1 MQNDLSSIYLKIF
14 LELLIAVFVFSSINL
29 FGQQN
34 QKNFKIK
41 TSMVKYLSGKD
52 TVTAYLAEP
61 EGRGPFPALI
71 VIHEWWG
78 LTNWIKQNADDFAK
92 KGYVSLAIDLYRG
105 KSTGV
110 PKVARELMMS
120 VPEERSAN
128 DLKSAF
134 SFLENKSNVN
144 KHKIGS
150 IGWCMGGGYS
160 LQAALNENNLA
171 ACVINYGSTVTD
183 ENQLKKINCPIL
195 GIFGE
200 KDPNLTPKVVKEFK
214 YALDKAG
221 KQNKIIDYKDVSHAF
236 MNPGNKT
243 GYSKPVSEKAWKE
256 IYTFLYKN
264 LK

>member
-14 LELLIAVFVFSSINL
+14 YRLLIVVFVFSSINL
-29 FGQQN
+29 FGQQ
-34 QKNFKIK
+34 KIKDFKIK
-41 TSMVKYLSGKD
+41 TSTVKYLSGKD

-61 EGRGPFPALI
+61 EGKGPFPALI

-78 LTNWIKQNADDFAK
+78 LKNWIKQNADDFAK
-92 KGYVSLAIDLYRG
+92 RGYVSLAIDLYRG
-105 KSTGV
+105 KSTDD

-120 VPEERSAN
+120 VPGERAIT

-134 SFLENKSNVN
+134 NFLENKPDIN
-144 KHKIGS
+144 KQKIGS

-171 ACVINYGSTVTD
+171 ACVINYGRTVTD
-183 ENQLKKINCPIL
+183 EKELKKIKCPIL

-214 YALDKAG
+214 DALNKAG
-221 KQNKIIDYKDVSHAF
+221 KKNKIIDYKGVSHAF

-243 GYSKPVSEKAWKE
+243 GYSKQVSEKAWKE
-256 IYTFLYKN
+256 IYTFLDKN